1 MFIILIPAKYEASLI
16 LPETFAKINQKLN
29 SSSKSKN
36 NYQKYSN
43 AYYFKCF
50 SYLCRQLKNIMFMK
64 SLGSTLKELREIH
77 RFTLRQVEEA
87 TGISNAYLSQL
98 ENDKI
103 AKPSANV
110 LYKLSNIYNVEL
122 DTLLAAAGII
132 EKKSSS
138 NKLLNAVA
146 LSSDSSLTKEEEEAL
161 LDYLRFIRQKQK

>member
-1 MFIILIPAKYEASLI
+1 
-16 LPETFAKINQKLN
+16 
-29 SSSKSKN
+29 
-36 NYQKYSN
+36 
-43 AYYFKCF
+43 
-50 SYLCRQLKNIMFMK
+50 MK

-87 TGISNAYLSQL
+87 TDISNAYLSQL

-132 EKKSSS
+132 GKTSS

>member
-1 MFIILIPAKYEASLI
+1 
-16 LPETFAKINQKLN
+16 
-29 SSSKSKN
+29 
-36 NYQKYSN
+36 
-43 AYYFKCF
+43 
-50 SYLCRQLKNIMFMK
+50 MK

-110 LYKLSNIYNVEL
+110 LYKLSNIQNVEL

>member
-1 MFIILIPAKYEASLI
+1 
-16 LPETFAKINQKLN
+16 
-29 SSSKSKN
+29 
-36 NYQKYSN
+36 
-43 AYYFKCF
+43 
-50 SYLCRQLKNIMFMK
+50 MK

-132 EKKSSS
+132 EKKSS